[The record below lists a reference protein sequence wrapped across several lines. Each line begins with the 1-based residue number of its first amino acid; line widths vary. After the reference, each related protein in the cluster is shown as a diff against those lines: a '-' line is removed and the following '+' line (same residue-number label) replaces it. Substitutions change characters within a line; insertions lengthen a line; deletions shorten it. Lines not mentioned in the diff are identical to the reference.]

1 MSQRTVDRIIVLFLL
16 VMSISLYVIAEG
28 FPSGA
33 DTFPKVMLSFIFIF
47 SLILLWTTFRSK
59 KIETSNEVKI
69 DFRKAGRPYL
79 TLIFCVIYVFGVQ
92 YLGFFVSTAIFGALF
107 MMYLGVKNYLTILI
121 SLASLL
127 SVVYL
132 LFVLQLRVPLPK
144 GILF

>member
-59 KIETSNEVKI
+59 NR
-69 DFRKAGRPYL
+69 F
-79 TLIFCVIYVFGVQ
+79 
-92 YLGFFVSTAIFGALF
+92 
-107 MMYLGVKNYLTILI
+107 
-121 SLASLL
+121 
-127 SVVYL
+127 
-132 LFVLQLRVPLPK
+132 
-144 GILF
+144 